1 MARKYARDNRG
12 RFASKGT
19 GATARGGRLKTA
31 GGNKRETQTIQAA
44 GGRAGTIGKPRGL
57 KPGTVTARMAAT
69 KPAAAA
75 SKPAAKGRKPA
86 IDDAKV
92 SRVVG
97 RVNAVVQGS
106 DAKSGVKRM
115 NSLQVGVR
123 AKEFLARKAGGVA
136 SINAMGQQESFAA
149 VRKAMTKPPR
159 YSTQQPNRNKP
170 GRFNDLGQDK
180 ARAKARSDAMNAR
193 QRISQSTTPSSAQSS
208 AVPTRAR
215 RGIGP
220 RALALP
226 PPSVPGY
233 ASASRIPGTI
243 SAKGRSTR
251 SAVPAASGTVA
262 RTRRQAGAA
271 QRFRANAI
279 LDRTRPVIG
288 RNAGL
293 RRRDTGMSQLSLTG
307 PSRTLY
313 SYKPTKLRS
322 RR

>member
-12 RFASKGT
+12 RFASKGA

-31 GGNKRETQTIQAA
+31 AGNKRETQTIQAA

-69 KPAAAA
+69 RPSAAT
-75 SKPAAKGRKPA
+75 SKPASKTRKPS

-97 RVNAVVQGS
+97 RVNAVIRGS

-115 NSLQVGVR
+115 NALQVGVR

-149 VRKAMTKPPR
+149 VRNAMTKPPR
-159 YSTQQPNRNKP
+159 YSTQKPNRNKP

-180 ARAKARSDAMNAR
+180 ARAKARSAATSAS
-193 QRISQSTTPSSAQSS
+193 QRISQSTTAKPKQSAAVSS
-208 AVPTRAR
+208 TTR

-226 PPSVPGY
+226 PSSVPGY
-233 ASASRIPGTI
+233 VSGSRVAGTI

-251 SAVPAASGTVA
+251 SALPAASSTVA

-279 LDRTRPVIG
+279 LERTRPVIG

-293 RRRDTGMSQLSLTG
+293 RRRDTGMRQLSLTG
-307 PSRTLY
+307 PSKTLY
-313 SYKPTKLRS
+313 SYKPTKLQS